1 VFVGDCGVS
10 RLYKDGI
17 GAAYRTAK
25 IAART
30 AVFQGISADD
40 FEKHYLPFLH
50 KIEYDNLIGKSLFK
64 CVSQINKTQFIG
76 RAVLRMVSNEQ
87 QMQAKNEHSLSTLI
101 WDMLT
106 GGAPYRDVL
115 IHALHPL
122 LWTRLLWNILVSLI
136 LGNGNRM
143 GSDSTALTSQPD
155 ESHPLRTETKST
167 KLGNLGRIYRDRDI
181 IVRQGD
187 IGECMFVI
195 QDGCVEVLI
204 ESAGQQVQLAVLGQN
219 EFFGEMALF
228 ENEVRMAT
236 VRALGIAR
244 VMTID
249 KKNLLR
255 RIHEDPSLAYRLIQ
269 VMSGRVRHLGKEVS
283 QLRHIP

>member
-1 VFVGDCGVS
+1 
-10 RLYKDGI
+10 
-17 GAAYRTAK
+17 
-25 IAART
+25 
-30 AVFQGISADD
+30 
-40 FEKHYLPFLH
+40 
-50 KIEYDNLIGKSLFK
+50 
-64 CVSQINKTQFIG
+64 
-76 RAVLRMVSNEQ
+76 
-87 QMQAKNEHSLSTLI
+87 
-101 WDMLT
+101 
-106 GGAPYRDVL
+106 
-115 IHALHPL
+115 
-122 LWTRLLWNILVSLI
+122 
-136 LGNGNRM
+136 
-143 GSDSTALTSQPD
+143 
-155 ESHPLRTETKST
+155 
-167 KLGNLGRIYRDRDI
+167 
-181 IVRQGD
+181 
-187 IGECMFVI
+187 MFVI

-204 ESAGQQVQLAVLGQN
+204 ESAGQQVQLDVLGQN